1 MFGRIIYLNSLCM
14 KKITN
19 PFLIIVLLCNY
30 LLSNAQDE
38 FPTSLKENF
47 KGFYVGGVASTNGW
61 GGEVK
66 YIFNKH
72 FTIKSSYETLK
83 FSHDFGFNENDMDYD
98 ATFDYKSGG
107 ISLLGDFNFTRNLY
121 VSAGILLNDFNPKIT
136 GQAASELEYGDIT
149 IPASK
154 VGDFAFNIK
163 PEMKVSPYAGLG
175 FRAFFGENKRVVLNT
190 EIGVFYMGPPDIEI
204 EATGLLAPTADPAH
218 GQKETFENQ
227 LEQYKFFPVLKLNL
241 AVKLF

>member
-1 MFGRIIYLNSLCM
+1 M
-14 KKITN
+14 KKITF
-19 PFLIIVLLCNY
+19 PFFLILLLSSY
-30 LLSNAQDE
+30 HLSNAQDKIS
-38 FPTSLKENF
+38 TNYKEDF
-47 KGFYVGGVASTNGW
+47 KGLYVGGVVSTNGW

-72 FTIKSSYETLK
+72 FTIKSSYETLN
-83 FSHDFGFNENDMDYD
+83 FSSDYSFNESDINYD
-98 ATFDYKSGG
+98 ATFDYKTGG

-121 VSAGILLNDFNPKIT
+121 VSAGILFNDFNPQIK
-136 GQAASELEYGDIT
+136 GHAASDLEYGDII

-154 VGDFAFNIK
+154 VGDFEFIIK
-163 PEMKVSPYAGLG
+163 PGMKVSPYAGIGL
-175 FRAFFGENKRVVLNT
+175 RAFFGENKRVIFNT
-190 EIGVFYMGPPDIEI
+190 EIGMFYMGSPEIEI

-227 LEQYKFFPVLKLNL
+227 LEQYKFYPVLKLNL